1 MLVLVLVLVHH
12 IVDRVCAVRQRRGL
26 LGLVEQR
33 PLVVADSARETCRIK
48 HARDAGVSNA
58 RGALAASVSSQRVEL

>member
-12 IVDRVCAVRQRRGL
+12 IVDRVCAVRQRRDL

-33 PLVVADSARETCRIK
+33 PLYAHVVPIHRLLGSLWPGQELR
-48 HARDAGVSNA
+48 
-58 RGALAASVSSQRVEL
+58 QRQDTLV